1 MRVLM
6 RIAFFFIVGLAGTHA
21 HAIEYNSVQ
30 PGISSLGFTFT
41 QMNVPV
47 EGIFGKFS
55 VQLAFDPAK
64 PADGK
69 VLVEIDLNSIDVGN
83 ADGNT
88 EVRRKNWFDTKN
100 FPTTQFISSGIR
112 QLGGNQYEASGKLTL
127 KGRIKDVK
135 APFTVRQE
143 GASAR
148 IEGSLTIKRLE
159 WGIGEGIWS
168 DTNTVAD
175 EVHIRFRFI
184 SSAKSK

>member
-1 MRVLM
+1 
-6 RIAFFFIVGLAGTHA
+6 
-21 HAIEYNSVQ
+21 
-30 PGISSLGFTFT
+30 
-41 QMNVPV
+41 MNVPV

-112 QLGGNQYEASGKLTL
+112 QLGETNMRPPAS
-127 KGRIKDVK
+127 
-135 APFTVRQE
+135 
-143 GASAR
+143 
-148 IEGSLTIKRLE
+148 
-159 WGIGEGIWS
+159 
-168 DTNTVAD
+168 
-175 EVHIRFRFI
+175 
-184 SSAKSK
+184 